1 MSGLIALI
9 AGIALIIYAIQHD
22 KKSKDDDKWLKDW
35 GFWVIT
41 VIILLFGIFDLN
53 DSSPAGIFSCV
64 MLLALMGLLYW
75 RIEDRSKKDLH
86 GKKRVL
92 HTLITIGCV
101 IVWFCIYGPVSG
113 ALQPSSTD
121 SEANQSSDTST
132 SENNDKYVRL
142 DGHKIYYTASKKYST
157 SGSADTSWSAATAD
171 VNNVTVYKVES
182 GYTYGSKRGGKKVQG
197 IVAINV
203 KVKAL
208 KDITVDM
215 DSASVSIPN
224 INEQHD
230 IETKDDW
237 DDQDKGITRT
247 GTLYVP
253 IYKMH
258 SINSIKSLR
267 LKFDCNKQDTDDAN
281 DFDHTY
287 DMTIDLS
294 K

>member
-22 KKSKDDDKWLKDW
+22 KKSKDDNKWLKDW

-41 VIILLFGIFDLN
+41 VIILLVGVFDLN
-53 DSSPAGIFSCV
+53 DSSTAGIFASV
-64 MLLALMGLLYW
+64 MFLALLGLLYW
-75 RIEDRSKKDLH
+75 RITDRSKKGLH
-86 GKKRVL
+86 GKPRVL
-92 HTLITIGCV
+92 HTLITILFV
-101 IVWFCIYGPVSG
+101 VVWLLVLIPVESS
-113 ALQPSSTD
+113 LQPSSTD
-121 SEANQSSDTST
+121 SEANQSSSTST

-142 DGHKIYYTASKKYST
+142 DGHKIYYTASKQYPI
-157 SGSADTSWSAATAD
+157 SGSADTAWSAATAD
-171 VNNVTVYKVES
+171 VKNVTVYKIES

-215 DSASVSIPN
+215 DSATVSIPS
-224 INEQHD
+224 IDEQHN

-253 IYKMH
+253 IYKLH
-258 SINSIKSLR
+258 SVNSIKSLR
-267 LKFDCNKQDTDDAN
+267 LKFDCEQQDTNADDY
-281 DFDHTY
+281 DHTY
-287 DMTIDLS
+287 DMTIDL

>member
-1 MSGLIALI
+1 MSGLIAII
-9 AGIALIIYAIQHD
+9 AGIVLIVYAIQHD
-22 KKSKDDDKWLKDW
+22 KKSKDGKWLKDW

-41 VIILLFGIFDLN
+41 IIIFLLGIFTLN
-53 DSSPAGIFSCV
+53 DSRASSIFACV
-64 MLLALMGLLYW
+64 MFLALLGLLYW
-75 RIEDRSKKDLH
+75 RITDRSKKDLH

-92 HTLITIGCV
+92 HTLVTILFV
-101 IVWFCIYGPVSG
+101 IIWACILGPVESS
-113 ALQPSSTD
+113 LQPSATN
-121 SEANQSSDTST
+121 SETNQSSSSST
-132 SENNDKYVRL
+132 DNNKYVRL
-142 DGHKIYYTASKKYST
+142 DGHKIYYTASKKYSLN
-157 SGSADTSWSAATAD
+157 GSADTSWSAATAD

-230 IETKDDW
+230 IETKMDW
-237 DDQDKGITRT
+237 DDQDKGISKS

-253 IYKMH
+253 IYKLH
-258 SINSIKSLR
+258 SVNSIKSLR
-267 LKFDCNKQDTDDAN
+267 LKFDCEQQDTDAD
-281 DFDHTY
+281 DYDHTY
-287 DMTIDLS
+287 DMTIDL

>member
-22 KKSKDDDKWLKDW
+22 KKSKDSKRLKDW

-41 VIILLFGIFDLN
+41 IIIFLLGIFTLN
-53 DSSPAGIFSCV
+53 DSRASSIFACV
-64 MLLALMGLLYW
+64 MFLALLGLLYW
-75 RIEDRSKKDLH
+75 RITDRSKKDLH

-92 HTLITIGCV
+92 HTLVTILFV
-101 IVWFCIYGPVSG
+101 IIWACILGPVESS
-113 ALQPSSTD
+113 LQPSATN
-121 SEANQSSDTST
+121 SETNQSSSSST
-132 SENNDKYVRL
+132 DNNKYVRL
-142 DGHKIYYTASKKYST
+142 DGHKIYYTASKKYSLN
-157 SGSADTSWSAATAD
+157 GSADTSWSAATAD

-230 IETKDDW
+230 IETKMDW
-237 DDQDKGITRT
+237 DDQDKGISKS

-253 IYKMH
+253 IYKLH
-258 SINSIKSLR
+258 SVNSIKSLR
-267 LKFDCNKQDTDDAN
+267 LKFDCEQQDTDAD
-281 DFDHTY
+281 DYDHTY
-287 DMTIDLS
+287 DMTIDL

>member
-1 MSGLIALI
+1 MSGLIAII

-157 SGSADTSWSAATAD
+157 SGSADTSWSAATAK
-171 VNNVTVYKVES
+171 VNNVTVYKTEE
-182 GYTYGSKRGGKKVQG
+182 GYTYGSKRGRKEVQG
-197 IVAINV
+197 MLAINV
-203 KVKAL
+203 TVKAL
-208 KDITVDM
+208 KDIEVSM
-215 DSASVSIPN
+215 DSATVSIPN

-230 IETKDDW
+230 IETKEDW
-237 DDQDKGITRT
+237 DDLDKGISKT
-247 GTLYVP
+247 GTLYIP
-253 IYKMH
+253 IYKL
-258 SINSIKSLR
+258 NKTTSIKSLR
-267 LKFDCNKQDTDDAN
+267 LKFGCQQQNSDDPD
-281 DFDHTY
+281 DFDHDY
-287 DMTIDLS
+287 DMTINLN
-294 K
+294 

>member
-22 KKSKDDDKWLKDW
+22 KKSKDDNKWLKDW

-41 VIILLFGIFDLN
+41 VIILLVGVFDLN
-53 DSSPAGIFSCV
+53 DSSAAGIFASV
-64 MLLALMGLLYW
+64 MFLALLGLLYW
-75 RIEDRSKKDLH
+75 RITDRSKKGLH
-86 GKKRVL
+86 GKPRVL
-92 HTLITIGCV
+92 HTLITILFV
-101 IVWFCIYGPVSG
+101 VVWLLVLIPVESS
-113 ALQPSSTD
+113 LQPSSTD
-121 SEANQSSDTST
+121 SETNQSSSTST

-142 DGHKIYYTASKKYST
+142 DGHKIYYTASKKYSL
-157 SGSADTSWSAATAD
+157 SGSADTSWSAATAN

-197 IVAINV
+197 MLAINV

-208 KDITVDM
+208 KDITVNM
-215 DSASVSIPN
+215 DSATVSIPS
-224 INEQHD
+224 IDEQHD

-267 LKFDCNKQDTDDAN
+267 LKFDCTKQDADDAN

-287 DMTIDLS
+287 DMTIDL

>member
-22 KKSKDDDKWLKDW
+22 KKSKDSKWLKDW

-41 VIILLFGIFDLN
+41 IIIFLLGIFTLN
-53 DSSPAGIFSCV
+53 DSRASSIFACV
-64 MLLALMGLLYW
+64 MFLALLGLLYW
-75 RIEDRSKKDLH
+75 RITDRSKKDLH

-92 HTLITIGCV
+92 HTLVTILFV
-101 IVWFCIYGPVSG
+101 IIWACILGPVESS
-113 ALQPSSTD
+113 LQPSAIN
-121 SEANQSSDTST
+121 SETNQSSSSST
-132 SENNDKYVRL
+132 DNNKYVRL
-142 DGHKIYYTASKKYST
+142 DGHKIYYTASKKYSLN
-157 SGSADTSWSAATAD
+157 GSADTSWSAATAD

-230 IETKDDW
+230 IETKMDW
-237 DDQDKGITRT
+237 DDQDKGISKS

-253 IYKMH
+253 IYKLH
-258 SINSIKSLR
+258 SVNSIKSLR
-267 LKFDCNKQDTDDAN
+267 LKFDCEQQDTDAD
-281 DFDHTY
+281 DYDHTY
-287 DMTIDLS
+287 DMTIDL

>member
-1 MSGLIALI
+1 MSGLIAII

-41 VIILLFGIFDLN
+41 VLILIFGIFDLN
-53 DSSPAGIFSCV
+53 NSSASGIFTCV
-64 MLLALMGLLYW
+64 MFLTLLGMLYW
-75 RIEDRSKKDLH
+75 RITDRSKKDLH
-86 GKKRVL
+86 GKKRVV

-101 IVWFCIYGPVSG
+101 IVWFCIYAPVSG
-113 ALQPSSTD
+113 ALQPSGAN
-121 SEANQSSDTST
+121 SEANQSSSSST
-132 SENNDKYVRL
+132 DNNKYVRL
-142 DGHKIYYTASKKYST
+142 DGHKIYYTASKKYSLN
-157 SGSADTSWSAATAD
+157 GSADTSWSAATAD

-230 IETKDDW
+230 IETKMDW
-237 DDQDKGITRT
+237 DDQDKGISKS

-253 IYKMH
+253 IYKLH
-258 SINSIKSLR
+258 SVNSIKSLR
-267 LKFDCNKQDTDDAN
+267 LKFDCEQQDTDAD
-281 DFDHTY
+281 DYDHTY
-287 DMTIDLS
+287 DMTIDL

>member
-22 KKSKDDDKWLKDW
+22 KKSKDSKWLKDW
-35 GFWVIT
+35 GFWAIT
-41 VIILLFGIFDLN
+41 IIIFLLGIFTLN
-53 DSSPAGIFSCV
+53 DSRASSIFACV
-64 MLLALMGLLYW
+64 MFLALLGLLYW
-75 RIEDRSKKDLH
+75 RITDRSKKDLH

-92 HTLITIGCV
+92 HTLVTILFV
-101 IVWFCIYGPVSG
+101 IIWACILGPVESS
-113 ALQPSSTD
+113 LQPSATN
-121 SEANQSSDTST
+121 SETNQSSSSST
-132 SENNDKYVRL
+132 DNNKYVRL
-142 DGHKIYYTASKKYST
+142 DGHKIYYTASKKYSLN
-157 SGSADTSWSAATAD
+157 GSADTSWSAATAD

-230 IETKDDW
+230 IETKMDW
-237 DDQDKGITRT
+237 DDQDKGISKS

-253 IYKMH
+253 IYKLH
-258 SINSIKSLR
+258 SVNSIKSLR
-267 LKFDCNKQDTDDAN
+267 LKFDCEQQDTDAD
-281 DFDHTY
+281 DYDHTY
-287 DMTIDLS
+287 DMTIDL